1 MDGAGSLLLN
11 TGFVGFVIRS
21 LLQYVT
27 LGHDFL
33 LTALGL
39 AYFRHLADSMMDGS
53 FHRPKPNRWKQ
64 FLRRIRT
71 LIVAQPR
78 DPQAVEEPA
87 TSTWWSRFRRRRSP
101 LRSQFAIALT
111 VVLVGCLYLPRRLV
125 APVASQGLR
134 PIPVPVPAPTS
145 AILLPALNPQLQDG
159 QSASTASSTRVAQS
173 VSASHSQISDRPTVE
188 AAPLAPVIVQGE
200 GAGENEVEPDSS
212 GRRAPIANGSTTVGT
227 PAKIDPIYRYDPE
240 ALSQLDIEGMLL
252 QEPYRDELNPT
263 IRDEF
268 VSRPPMS
275 DWDILRPIA
284 LSTPVPSENAAP
296 QFVSRPPM
304 GGLSVLREEIDK
316 ARTSLSFQV
325 DAGADTG
332 LGPRTPSGPGSLWPT
347 FEPPSP
353 ISEEHFWL
361 DSPFPGGF
369 NQLYSPGYQFG
380 STGGGRYRIHHG
392 VDIGN
397 PVGTPVLATAS
408 GDIVHAGPDNPTLL
422 GPYNDFYGNSVVIR
436 LDRKLN
442 TSRGEQDVFVL
453 YGHLVSVDVEEG
465 QWVGAGDYLGGV
477 GMTGIAIGPHLHM
490 EVRIGQ
496 NSYLHTVNPA
506 LWMRPTAYTGTVA
519 VRLLSAAG
527 RTWPGVQLSL
537 YRYEE
542 DGVRWYRV
550 IETYPEKESIGP
562 DPSWGENGALSH
574 IPIGTYLLSGFVN
587 GEEVRQEIAVRDG
600 ETTFVELRTQ
610 Q

>member
-1 MDGAGSLLLN
+1 M
-11 TGFVGFVIRS
+11 
-21 LLQYVT
+21 
-27 LGHDFL
+27 
-33 LTALGL
+33 
-39 AYFRHLADSMMDGS
+39 
-53 FHRPKPNRWKQ
+53 
-64 FLRRIRT
+64 
-71 LIVAQPR
+71 
-78 DPQAVEEPA
+78 
-87 TSTWWSRFRRRRSP
+87 
-101 LRSQFAIALT
+101 
-111 VVLVGCLYLPRRLV
+111 
-125 APVASQGLR
+125 
-134 PIPVPVPAPTS
+134 PVPAPTS
-145 AILLPALNPQLQDG
+145 AIPFSSTTTQKQVAQH
-159 QSASTASSTRVAQS
+159 ASTASSTTVAQLIP
-173 VSASHSQISDRPTVE
+173 ASLSQASDRPTVE
-188 AAPLAPVIVQGE
+188 HAPLAPAFTQSE
-200 GAGENEVEPDSS
+200 ETSS
-212 GRRAPIANGSTTVGT
+212 DETAADASTQRAPNANKSASSDG
-227 PAKIDPIYRYDPE
+227 PANIDPIYRYDPE
-240 ALSQLDIEGMLL
+240 AFTRLDVEGVLL

-268 VSRPPMS
+268 VSRPPMTGPNV
-275 DWDILRPIA
+275 LPPIA
-284 LSTPVPSENAAP
+284 LSTPVPSQNAA
-296 QFVSRPPM
+296 QRFASRPPM
-304 GGLSVLREEIDK
+304 GGLNLLREEIDK
-316 ARTSLSFQV
+316 ARTSLSIQV
-325 DAGADTG
+325 EVGADTG

-353 ISEEHFWL
+353 ISGEHFWL
-361 DSPFPGGF
+361 EPPFPGGF

-397 PVGTPVLATAS
+397 PVGTPVLATSS
-408 GDIVHAGPDNPTLL
+408 GEVVHAGPDNPALL

-453 YGHLVSVDVEEG
+453 YGHLVSVEVQEG
-465 QWVGAGDYLGGV
+465 QWVGTGDYLGGV

-506 LWMRPTAYTGTVA
+506 LWMRPASYTGTVI

-542 DGVRWYRV
+542 TGVSWYRV
-550 IETYPEKESIGP
+550 VETYPELESIGP

-574 IPIGTYLLSGFVN
+574 IPVGAYLLTGSVN
-587 GEEVRQEIAVRDG
+587 GEEVRQEITVSDG

>member
-1 MDGAGSLLLN
+1 MVDGG
-11 TGFVGFVIRS
+11 
-21 LLQYVT
+21 
-27 LGHDFL
+27 
-33 LTALGL
+33 
-39 AYFRHLADSMMDGS
+39 

-64 FLRRIRT
+64 FLRRIRA

-87 TSTWWSRFRRRRSP
+87 TSTWLGRFRRRRSP

-134 PIPVPVPAPTS
+134 PVPVPVPAPTS
-145 AILLPALNPQLQDG
+145 AILLPAPNPQLQDT
-159 QSASTASSTRVAQS
+159 QTASTASSTRVAQS
-173 VSASHSQISDRPTVE
+173 IPASLSQTSDRPSVE
-188 AAPLAPVIVQGE
+188 LAPLAPAIVQGE
-200 GAGENEVEPDSS
+200 GAGENGVEPDTSTQ
-212 GRRAPIANGSTTVGT
+212 RAPIANSSTALDT

-240 ALSQLDIEGMLL
+240 ALSQLDVEGMLL

-268 VSRPPMS
+268 VSRPPMFG
-275 DWDILRPIA
+275 WNLLRPIA

-296 QFVSRPPM
+296 QFASRPPM
-304 GGLSVLREEIDK
+304 GGLSILREEIDK

-332 LGPRTPSGPGSLWPT
+332 LAPRTSSGPGSLWPT

-408 GDIVHAGPDNPTLL
+408 GEVVHAGPDNPTLL

-453 YGHLVSVDVEEG
+453 YGHLVSVDVQES

-506 LWMRPTAYTGTVA
+506 LWMRPAAYTGTVA

-542 DGVRWYRV
+542 NGVRWYRV
-550 IETYPEKESIGP
+550 IETYPEQESIGP

-574 IPIGTYLLSGFVN
+574 IPVGTYLLSGFVN

>member
-1 MDGAGSLLLN
+1 MN
-11 TGFVGFVIRS
+11 TGFIGLVIRS
-21 LLQYVT
+21 LLQNVT

-39 AYFRHLADSMMDGS
+39 AYFRRLADSMVESS

-64 FLRRIRT
+64 FLRRLRS
-71 LIVAQPR
+71 LIVAQPQ
-78 DPQAVEEPA
+78 DPQTVEAPE
-87 TSTWWSRFRRRRSP
+87 TGTWLGPLRRRRSP

-134 PIPVPVPAPTS
+134 PVPVPVPAPTS
-145 AILLPALNPQLQDG
+145 AIALPAARTQIQDM
-159 QSASTASSTRVAQS
+159 QSVSTAGSTRVAQQIP
-173 VSASHSQISDRPTVE
+173 ASLSQASDRPTVE
-188 AAPLAPVIVQGE
+188 LAPLAPAIAQSEDTGSDDAANDVSTQ
-200 GAGENEVEPDSS
+200 
-212 GRRAPIANGSTTVGT
+212 RAPTANTTESLAG
-227 PAKIDPIYRYDPE
+227 PANIDPIYRYDPE
-240 ALSQLDIEGMLL
+240 ALTQLEAEGILL
-252 QEPYRDELNPT
+252 PEPYRDELNPT
-263 IRDEF
+263 FRDEF
-268 VSRPPMS
+268 VSRPPMTGLS
-275 DWDILRPIA
+275 LLYPTA
-284 LSTPVPSENAAP
+284 LSTPVPSEDAAMR
-296 QFVSRPPM
+296 FASRPPM
-304 GGLSVLREEIDK
+304 GGLNLLREEIDK
-316 ARTSLSFQV
+316 ARTSLSTQV
-325 DAGADTG
+325 EVGADTG

-347 FEPPSP
+347 FDPPSP
-353 ISEEHFWL
+353 ISGAHFWL
-361 DSPFPGGF
+361 EPPFPGGF

-408 GDIVHAGPDNPTLL
+408 GEVVHAGPDNPELL

-453 YGHLVSVDVEEG
+453 YGHLVSVEVQEG
-465 QWVGAGDYLGGV
+465 QWVGTGDYLGGV

-506 LWMRPTAYTGTVA
+506 TWMRPAAYTGTLV
-519 VRLLSAAG
+519 VRLLSATG

-542 DGVRWYRV
+542 TGVSWYRV
-550 IETYPEKESIGP
+550 VETYPELESIGP

-574 IPIGTYLLSGFVN
+574 IPVGTYLLTGSVN
-587 GEEVRQEIAVRDG
+587 GEEVRQEITVRDG

>member
-1 MDGAGSLLLN
+1 MN
-11 TGFVGFVIRS
+11 TGFIGLVIRS
-21 LLQYVT
+21 LLQNVT

-39 AYFRHLADSMMDGS
+39 AYFRRLADSMVESS
-53 FHRPKPNRWKQ
+53 FHRPRPNRWKQ
-64 FLRRIRT
+64 FLRRLRT
-71 LIVAQPR
+71 AIVAQPQA
-78 DPQAVEEPA
+78 PQTAQAPENGAWLGPL
-87 TSTWWSRFRRRRSP
+87 RRRRSP

-134 PIPVPVPAPTS
+134 PVPVPVPAPTS
-145 AILLPALNPQLQDG
+145 AIALPA
-159 QSASTASSTRVAQS
+159 ASTQIQDMQSVSTAGSTRVAQQIP
-173 VSASHSQISDRPTVE
+173 ASLSQASDRPTVE
-188 AAPLAPVIVQGE
+188 LAPLAPAIAQSEDTGSDDAATDVSTQ
-200 GAGENEVEPDSS
+200 
-212 GRRAPIANGSTTVGT
+212 RAPTANTTESLAG

-240 ALSQLDIEGMLL
+240 ALTQLEAEGVLL
-252 QEPYRDELNPT
+252 PEPYRDELNPT
-263 IRDEF
+263 FRDEF
-268 VSRPPMS
+268 VSRPPMTGLS
-275 DWDILRPIA
+275 LLYPTA
-284 LSTPVPSENAAP
+284 LSTPVPSEDAAMR
-296 QFVSRPPM
+296 FASRPPM
-304 GGLSVLREEIDK
+304 GGLNLLREEIDK
-316 ARTSLSFQV
+316 ARTSLSTQV
-325 DAGADTG
+325 EVGADTG

-347 FEPPSP
+347 FDPPSP
-353 ISEEHFWL
+353 ISGAHFWL
-361 DSPFPGGF
+361 EPPFPGGF

-408 GDIVHAGPDNPTLL
+408 GEVVHAGPDNPELL

-453 YGHLVSVDVEEG
+453 YGHLVSVEVQEG
-465 QWVGAGDYLGGV
+465 QWVGTGDYLGGV

-506 LWMRPTAYTGTVA
+506 MWMRPAAYTGTLV
-519 VRLLSAAG
+519 VRLLSATG

-542 DGVRWYRV
+542 TGVSWYRV
-550 IETYPEKESIGP
+550 VETYPELESIGP

-574 IPIGTYLLSGFVN
+574 IPVGTYLLTGSVN
-587 GEEVRQEIAVRDG
+587 GEEVRQEITVRDG

>member
-1 MDGAGSLLLN
+1 
-11 TGFVGFVIRS
+11 
-21 LLQYVT
+21 
-27 LGHDFL
+27 
-33 LTALGL
+33 
-39 AYFRHLADSMMDGS
+39 
-53 FHRPKPNRWKQ
+53 
-64 FLRRIRT
+64 
-71 LIVAQPR
+71 
-78 DPQAVEEPA
+78 
-87 TSTWWSRFRRRRSP
+87 
-101 LRSQFAIALT
+101 
-111 VVLVGCLYLPRRLV
+111 
-125 APVASQGLR
+125 
-134 PIPVPVPAPTS
+134 
-145 AILLPALNPQLQDG
+145 LLPAPNSQLQDK
-159 QSASTASSTRVAQS
+159 QEASTASSTRVAQS
-173 VSASHSQISDRPTVE
+173 LPGSFSQTSDRPAVE
-188 AAPLAPVIVQGE
+188 HAPLAPVNVQGE
-200 GAGENEVEPDSS
+200 GAGENEVESGSS
-212 GRRAPIANGSTTVGT
+212 KQRASTANSTASSDT
-227 PAKIDPIYRYDPE
+227 PAVIDPIYRYDPE
-240 ALSQLDIEGMLL
+240 ALSQLEVEGVLL

-275 DWDILRPIA
+275 EWNILRPIA
-284 LSTPVPSENAAP
+284 LSTPVPSESAAA
-296 QFVSRPPM
+296 QFASRPPM
-304 GGLSVLREEIDK
+304 GELSVLREEIDK
-316 ARTSLSFQV
+316 ARTTLSIQV

-332 LGPRTPSGPGSLWPT
+332 LAPRTPSGPGSLWPT
-347 FEPPSP
+347 FSPPSP

-408 GDIVHAGPDNPTLL
+408 DEVVHAGPDNPALL

-453 YGHLVSVDVEEG
+453 YGHLVSVDVQSG

-506 LWMRPTAYTGTVA
+506 LWMRPAAYTGTVA

-527 RTWPGVQLSL
+527 RTWAGVQLSL
-537 YRYEE
+537 YRFEE

-574 IPIGTYLLSGFVN
+574 IPVGTYLLSGFVN
-587 GEEVRQEIAVRDG
+587 GEEVRQEIVVQDG

>member
-1 MDGAGSLLLN
+1 MN
-11 TGFVGFVIRS
+11 TGFIGLVIRS
-21 LLQYVT
+21 LLQNVT

-39 AYFRHLADSMMDGS
+39 AYFRRLADSMVESS

-64 FLRRIRT
+64 FLRRLRS
-71 LIVAQPR
+71 LIVAQPQ
-78 DPQAVEEPA
+78 DPQTVEAPE
-87 TSTWWSRFRRRRSP
+87 TGTWLGPLRRRRSP

-134 PIPVPVPAPTS
+134 PVPVPVPAPTS
-145 AILLPALNPQLQDG
+145 AIALPAARTQKQDM
-159 QSASTASSTRVAQS
+159 QSVSTAGSTRVAQQIP
-173 VSASHSQISDRPTVE
+173 ASLPQASDRPTVE
-188 AAPLAPVIVQGE
+188 LAPLAPAIAQSEDTGSDDAATDVSTQ
-200 GAGENEVEPDSS
+200 
-212 GRRAPIANGSTTVGT
+212 RAPTANTTVSLAG
-227 PAKIDPIYRYDPE
+227 PANIDPIYRYDPE
-240 ALSQLDIEGMLL
+240 ALTQLEAEGILL
-252 QEPYRDELNPT
+252 PEPYRDELNPT
-263 IRDEF
+263 FRDEF
-268 VSRPPMS
+268 VSRPPMTGLS
-275 DWDILRPIA
+275 LLYPTA
-284 LSTPVPSENAAP
+284 LSTPVPSEDAAMR
-296 QFVSRPPM
+296 FASRPPM
-304 GGLSVLREEIDK
+304 GGLNLLREEIDK
-316 ARTSLSFQV
+316 ARTSLSTQV
-325 DAGADTG
+325 EVGADTG

-347 FEPPSP
+347 FDPPSP
-353 ISEEHFWL
+353 ISGAHFWL
-361 DSPFPGGF
+361 EPPFPGGF

-408 GDIVHAGPDNPTLL
+408 GEVVHAGPDNPELL

-453 YGHLVSVDVEEG
+453 YGHLVSVEVQEG
-465 QWVGAGDYLGGV
+465 QWVGTGDYLGGV

-506 LWMRPTAYTGTVA
+506 TWMRPAAYTGTLV
-519 VRLLSAAG
+519 VRLLSATG

-542 DGVRWYRV
+542 TGVSWYRV
-550 IETYPEKESIGP
+550 VETYPELESIGP

-574 IPIGTYLLSGFVN
+574 IPVGTYLLTGSVN
-587 GEEVRQEIAVRDG
+587 GEEVRQEITVRDG

>member
-1 MDGAGSLLLN
+1 LN
-11 TGFVGFVIRS
+11 TGFIGLVIRL
-21 LLQYVT
+21 LLQNVT

-39 AYFRHLADSMMDGS
+39 AYFRRLADSVVESS
-53 FHRPKPNRWKQ
+53 FHRPRPNRWKQ
-64 FLRRIRT
+64 FLRRLRSF
-71 LIVAQPR
+71 IVAQPR
-78 DPQAVEEPA
+78 DRQTVEARE
-87 TSTWWSRFRRRRSP
+87 TGTWLGRLQRRRTP

-134 PIPVPVPAPTS
+134 PVPVPVPAPTS
-145 AILLPALNPQLQDG
+145 AIALTV
-159 QSASTASSTRVAQS
+159 ASTQSQDSRSISSAGSTRVAQLIP
-173 VSASHSQISDRPTVE
+173 APLSQPSDRPTVE
-188 AAPLAPVIVQGE
+188 LAPLAPAIAQREDADSDETAIDVTTLRVPTSNTAASL
-200 GAGENEVEPDSS
+200 AGP
-212 GRRAPIANGSTTVGT
+212 AN
-227 PAKIDPIYRYDPE
+227 IDPIYRYDPE
-240 ALSQLDIEGMLL
+240 ALTQLEAEGVLL
-252 QEPYRDELNPT
+252 PEPYRDELNPT

-268 VSRPPMS
+268 VSRPPMTGLS
-275 DWDILRPIA
+275 LLYPTA
-284 LSTPVPSENAAP
+284 LSTPVPSEDAAP
-296 QFVSRPPM
+296 RFVSRPPM
-304 GGLSVLREEIDK
+304 GRLNLLREEIDK
-316 ARTSLSFQV
+316 ARTSLSTQV
-325 DAGADTG
+325 EVGADPG
-332 LGPRTPSGPGSLWPT
+332 LGPRSPSGPGSLWPT
-347 FEPPSP
+347 FDPPSP
-353 ISEEHFWL
+353 ISGAHFWL
-361 DSPFPGGF
+361 EPPFPGGF

-408 GDIVHAGPDNPTLL
+408 GEVIHAGPDNPELL
-422 GPYNDFYGNSVVIR
+422 GPYNDFYGNTVVIR

-453 YGHLVSVDVEEG
+453 FGHLVSVEVQEG
-465 QWVGAGDYLGGV
+465 QWVGTGDYLGGV

-506 LWMRPTAYTGTVA
+506 LWMRPAAFTGTVA
-519 VRLLSAAG
+519 VRLLSATG

-542 DGVRWYRV
+542 SGVSWYRV
-550 IETYPEKESIGP
+550 VETYPEQESIGP

-574 IPIGTYLLSGFVN
+574 IPVGTYLLTGSVN
-587 GEEVRQEIAVRDG
+587 GEEVRQEITVRDG
-600 ETTFVELRTQ
+600 EMTFVELRTQ

>member
-1 MDGAGSLLLN
+1 MN
-11 TGFVGFVIRS
+11 TGFIGLVIRS
-21 LLQYVT
+21 LLQNVT

-39 AYFRHLADSMMDGS
+39 AYFRRLADSMVESS
-53 FHRPKPNRWKQ
+53 FHRPRPNRWKQ
-64 FLRRIRT
+64 FLRRLRT
-71 LIVAQPR
+71 AIVAQPQA
-78 DPQAVEEPA
+78 PQTAQAPENGAWLGPL
-87 TSTWWSRFRRRRSP
+87 RRRRSP

-134 PIPVPVPAPTS
+134 PVPVPVPAPTS
-145 AILLPALNPQLQDG
+145 AIALPA
-159 QSASTASSTRVAQS
+159 ASTQIQNMQSVSTAGSTRVAQQIP
-173 VSASHSQISDRPTVE
+173 ASLSQASDRPTVE
-188 AAPLAPVIVQGE
+188 LAPLAPAIAQSEDTGSDDAATDVSTQ
-200 GAGENEVEPDSS
+200 
-212 GRRAPIANGSTTVGT
+212 RAPTANITESLAG

-240 ALSQLDIEGMLL
+240 ALTQLEAEGVLL
-252 QEPYRDELNPT
+252 PEPYRDELNPT
-263 IRDEF
+263 FRDEF
-268 VSRPPMS
+268 VSRPPMTGLS
-275 DWDILRPIA
+275 LLYPTA
-284 LSTPVPSENAAP
+284 LSTPVPSEDAAMR
-296 QFVSRPPM
+296 FASRPPM
-304 GGLSVLREEIDK
+304 GGLNLLREEIDK
-316 ARTSLSFQV
+316 ARTSLSTQV
-325 DAGADTG
+325 EVGADTG

-347 FEPPSP
+347 FDPPSP
-353 ISEEHFWL
+353 ISGPHFWL
-361 DSPFPGGF
+361 EPPFPGGF

-408 GDIVHAGPDNPTLL
+408 GEVVHAGPDNPELL

-453 YGHLVSVDVEEG
+453 YGHLVSVEVQEG
-465 QWVGAGDYLGGV
+465 QWVGTGDYLGGV

-506 LWMRPTAYTGTVA
+506 MWMRPAAYTGTLV
-519 VRLLSAAG
+519 VRLLSATG

-542 DGVRWYRV
+542 TGVSWYRV
-550 IETYPEKESIGP
+550 VETYPELESIGP

-574 IPIGTYLLSGFVN
+574 IPVGTYLLTGSVN
-587 GEEVRQEIAVRDG
+587 GEEVRQEITVRDG

>member
-1 MDGAGSLLLN
+1 LN
-11 TGFVGFVIRS
+11 TGFIGLVIRS
-21 LLQYVT
+21 LLQNVT

-39 AYFRHLADSMMDGS
+39 AYFRRLADSMVESS

-64 FLRRIRT
+64 FLRRLRS
-71 LIVAQPR
+71 LIVAQPQ
-78 DPQAVEEPA
+78 DPQTVEAPE
-87 TSTWWSRFRRRRSP
+87 TGTWLGPLRRRRSP

-134 PIPVPVPAPTS
+134 PVPVPVPAPTS
-145 AILLPALNPQLQDG
+145 AIALPAARTQIQDM
-159 QSASTASSTRVAQS
+159 QSVSTAGSTRVAQQIP
-173 VSASHSQISDRPTVE
+173 ASLSQASGRPTVE
-188 AAPLAPVIVQGE
+188 LAPLAPAIAQSEDTGSDDAATDVSTQ
-200 GAGENEVEPDSS
+200 
-212 GRRAPIANGSTTVGT
+212 RAPTANTTESLAG
-227 PAKIDPIYRYDPE
+227 PANIDPIYRYDPE
-240 ALSQLDIEGMLL
+240 ALTQLEAEGILL
-252 QEPYRDELNPT
+252 PEPYRDELNPT
-263 IRDEF
+263 FRDEF
-268 VSRPPMS
+268 VSRPPMTGLS
-275 DWDILRPIA
+275 LLYPTA
-284 LSTPVPSENAAP
+284 LSTPVPSEDAAMR
-296 QFVSRPPM
+296 FASRPPM
-304 GGLSVLREEIDK
+304 GGLNLLREEIDK
-316 ARTSLSFQV
+316 ARTSLSTQV
-325 DAGADTG
+325 EVGADTG

-347 FEPPSP
+347 FDPPSP
-353 ISEEHFWL
+353 ISGAHFWL
-361 DSPFPGGF
+361 EPPFPGGF

-408 GDIVHAGPDNPTLL
+408 GEVVHAGPDNPELL

-453 YGHLVSVDVEEG
+453 YGHLVSVEVQEG
-465 QWVGAGDYLGGV
+465 QWVGTGDYLGGV

-506 LWMRPTAYTGTVA
+506 MWMRPAAYTGTLV
-519 VRLLSAAG
+519 VRLLSATG

-542 DGVRWYRV
+542 TGVSWYRV
-550 IETYPEKESIGP
+550 VETYPELESIGP

-574 IPIGTYLLSGFVN
+574 IPVGTYLLTGSVN
-587 GEEVRQEIAVRDG
+587 GEEVRQEITVRDG

>member
-1 MDGAGSLLLN
+1 MI
-11 TGFVGFVIRS
+11 TGFIGFVIRS
-21 LLQYVT
+21 LLQNVT

-33 LTALGL
+33 LTALGM
-39 AYFRHLADSMMDGS
+39 AYFRRLADSMVEGR
-53 FHRPKPNRWKQ
+53 FQRPRPNRWNR
-64 FLRRIRT
+64 FWRRIT
-71 LIVAQPR
+71 SSIVAQPQ
-78 DPQAVEEPA
+78 DPQAEETPVA
-87 TSTWWSRFRRRRSP
+87 GNWLVRMRRRRSP
-101 LRSQFAIALT
+101 LRSQFTIALT

-125 APVASQGLR
+125 APVSSQGLR
-134 PIPVPVPAPTS
+134 PVPVPVPAPTS
-145 AILLPALNPQLQDG
+145 AMALSNTGTQLQNS
-159 QSASTASSTRVAQS
+159 QSGSNASSTRVAQMIPVS
-173 VSASHSQISDRPTVE
+173 VSQPLNRPTVE
-188 AAPLAPVIVQGE
+188 H
-200 GAGENEVEPDSS
+200 
-212 GRRAPIANGSTTVGT
+212 APIAPAIAQSEETGSIVVESEASTQRA
-227 PAKIDPIYRYDPE
+227 PAANSPVLSGQPANIDPIYRYDPE
-240 ALSQLDIEGMLL
+240 ALSQLDVEGVLL

-275 DWDILRPIA
+275 GLSLLRPVA
-284 LSTPVPSENAAP
+284 LSTPVPSQNAATR
-296 QFVSRPPM
+296 FASRPPM
-304 GGLSVLREEIDK
+304 GALNILREEIDK
-316 ARTSLSFQV
+316 ARTTLSFQV
-325 DAGADTG
+325 EAGTETG

-347 FEPPSP
+347 FEPPSL
-353 ISEEHFWL
+353 ISGEHFWL
-361 DSPFPGGF
+361 EPPFPGGF

-408 GDIVHAGPDNPTLL
+408 GEVVHAGPDNPKLL

-442 TSRGEQDVFVL
+442 TSRGEEDVFVL
-453 YGHLVSVDVEEG
+453 YGHLVSVEVQEG
-465 QWVGAGDYLGGV
+465 QWVGTGDYLGGV

-506 LWMRPTAYTGTVA
+506 LWMRPAAYTGTVA
-519 VRLLSAAG
+519 VRLLSATG
-527 RTWPGVQLSL
+527 RTWPNVQLSL

-542 DGVRWYRV
+542 NGVSWYRIV
-550 IETYPEKESIGP
+550 ETYPEQESIGP

-574 IPIGTYLLSGFVN
+574 IPIGAYLLTGTVN
-587 GEEVRQEIAVRDG
+587 GEEVRQEITVSDG
-600 ETTFVELRTQ
+600 LTTFVELRTQ

>member
-1 MDGAGSLLLN
+1 M
-11 TGFVGFVIRS
+11 V
-21 LLQYVT
+21 
-27 LGHDFL
+27 
-33 LTALGL
+33 
-39 AYFRHLADSMMDGS
+39 DGS

-87 TSTWWSRFRRRRSP
+87 TSTWLGRFRHRRSP

-134 PIPVPVPAPTS
+134 PVPVPVPAPTS
-145 AILLPALNPQLQDG
+145 AILLPAPNPQLQDT
-159 QSASTASSTRVAQS
+159 QTASTASSTRVAQS
-173 VSASHSQISDRPTVE
+173 IPASLSHTSDRPSVE
-188 AAPLAPVIVQGE
+188 LAPLAPAIVQGE
-200 GAGENEVEPDSS
+200 GAGGNGVEPDTSTQ
-212 GRRAPIANGSTTVGT
+212 RAPIAHSSTTLDT

-240 ALSQLDIEGMLL
+240 ALSQLDVEGMLL

-268 VSRPPMS
+268 VSRPPMFG
-275 DWDILRPIA
+275 WNILRPIA
-284 LSTPVPSENAAP
+284 LSTPVPSKNAAP
-296 QFVSRPPM
+296 QFASRPPM
-304 GGLSVLREEIDK
+304 GGLSILREEIDK

-332 LGPRTPSGPGSLWPT
+332 LAPRTPSGPGSLWPT

-353 ISEEHFWL
+353 ISEAHFWL

-392 VDIGN
+392 IDIGN

-408 GDIVHAGPDNPTLL
+408 GEVVHAGPDNPTLL

-453 YGHLVSVDVEEG
+453 YGHLVSVDVQEG

-506 LWMRPTAYTGTVA
+506 LWMRPAAYTGTVA

-527 RTWPGVQLSL
+527 RTWPVVQLSL

-542 DGVRWYRV
+542 TGVRWYRV
-550 IETYPEKESIGP
+550 IETYPEQESIGP

-574 IPIGTYLLSGFVN
+574 IPVGTYLLSGFVN

>member
-1 MDGAGSLLLN
+1 MN
-11 TGFVGFVIRS
+11 TGFIGLVIRS
-21 LLQYVT
+21 LLQNVT

-39 AYFRHLADSMMDGS
+39 AYFRRLADSMVESS

-64 FLRRIRT
+64 FLRRLRS
-71 LIVAQPR
+71 LIVAQPQ
-78 DPQAVEEPA
+78 DPQTVEAPE
-87 TSTWWSRFRRRRSP
+87 TGTWLGPLRRRRSP

-134 PIPVPVPAPTS
+134 PVPVPVPAPTS
-145 AILLPALNPQLQDG
+145 AIALPAARTQIQDM
-159 QSASTASSTRVAQS
+159 QSVSTAGSTRVAQQIP
-173 VSASHSQISDRPTVE
+173 ASLSQASDRPTVE
-188 AAPLAPVIVQGE
+188 LAPLAPAIAQSEDTGSDDAATDVSTQ
-200 GAGENEVEPDSS
+200 
-212 GRRAPIANGSTTVGT
+212 RAPTANTTESLAG
-227 PAKIDPIYRYDPE
+227 PANIDPIYRYDPE
-240 ALSQLDIEGMLL
+240 ALTQLEAEGILL
-252 QEPYRDELNPT
+252 PEPYRDELNPT
-263 IRDEF
+263 FRDEF
-268 VSRPPMS
+268 VSRPPMTGLS
-275 DWDILRPIA
+275 LLYPTA
-284 LSTPVPSENAAP
+284 LSTPVPSEDAAMR
-296 QFVSRPPM
+296 FASRPPM
-304 GGLSVLREEIDK
+304 GELNLLREEIDK
-316 ARTSLSFQV
+316 ARTSLSTQV
-325 DAGADTG
+325 EVGADTG

-347 FEPPSP
+347 FDPPSP
-353 ISEEHFWL
+353 ISGAHFWL
-361 DSPFPGGF
+361 EPPFPGGF

-408 GDIVHAGPDNPTLL
+408 GEVVHAGPDNPELL

-453 YGHLVSVDVEEG
+453 YGHLVSVEVQEG
-465 QWVGAGDYLGGV
+465 QWVGTGDYLGGV

-506 LWMRPTAYTGTVA
+506 MWMRPAAYTGTLV
-519 VRLLSAAG
+519 VRLLSATG

-542 DGVRWYRV
+542 TGVSWYRV
-550 IETYPEKESIGP
+550 VETYPELESIGP

-574 IPIGTYLLSGFVN
+574 IPVGTYLLTGSVN
-587 GEEVRQEIAVRDG
+587 GEEVRQEITVRDG

>member
-1 MDGAGSLLLN
+1 MN
-11 TGFVGFVIRS
+11 
-21 LLQYVT
+21 
-27 LGHDFL
+27 
-33 LTALGL
+33 
-39 AYFRHLADSMMDGS
+39 
-53 FHRPKPNRWKQ
+53 
-64 FLRRIRT
+64 
-71 LIVAQPR
+71 
-78 DPQAVEEPA
+78 
-87 TSTWWSRFRRRRSP
+87 
-101 LRSQFAIALT
+101 
-111 VVLVGCLYLPRRLV
+111 
-125 APVASQGLR
+125 
-134 PIPVPVPAPTS
+134 
-145 AILLPALNPQLQDG
+145 
-159 QSASTASSTRVAQS
+159 
-173 VSASHSQISDRPTVE
+173 
-188 AAPLAPVIVQGE
+188 VQGE
-200 GAGENEVEPDSS
+200 GAGENEVESGSS
-212 GRRAPIANGSTTVGT
+212 KQRASTANSTASSDT
-227 PAKIDPIYRYDPE
+227 PAVIDPIYRYDPE
-240 ALSQLDIEGMLL
+240 ALSQLEVEGVLL

-275 DWDILRPIA
+275 EWNILRPIA
-284 LSTPVPSENAAP
+284 LSTPVPSESAAA
-296 QFVSRPPM
+296 QFASRPPM
-304 GGLSVLREEIDK
+304 GELSVLREEIDK
-316 ARTSLSFQV
+316 ARTTLSIQV

-332 LGPRTPSGPGSLWPT
+332 LAPRTPSGPGSLWPT
-347 FEPPSP
+347 FSPPSP

-408 GDIVHAGPDNPTLL
+408 GEVVHAGPDNPALL

-453 YGHLVSVDVEEG
+453 YGHLVSVDVQSG

-506 LWMRPTAYTGTVA
+506 LWMRPAAYTGTVA

-527 RTWPGVQLSL
+527 RTWAGVQLSL
-537 YRYEE
+537 YRFEE

-574 IPIGTYLLSGFVN
+574 IPVGTYLLSGFVN
-587 GEEVRQEIAVRDG
+587 GEEVRQEIVVQDG

>member
-1 MDGAGSLLLN
+1 MN
-11 TGFVGFVIRS
+11 TGFIGLVIRS
-21 LLQYVT
+21 LLQNVT

-39 AYFRHLADSMMDGS
+39 AYFRRLADSMVESS

-64 FLRRIRT
+64 FLRRLRS
-71 LIVAQPR
+71 LIVAQPQ
-78 DPQAVEEPA
+78 DPQTVEAPE
-87 TSTWWSRFRRRRSP
+87 TGTWLGPLRRRRSP

-134 PIPVPVPAPTS
+134 PVPVPVPAPTS
-145 AILLPALNPQLQDG
+145 AIALPAARTQIQDM
-159 QSASTASSTRVAQS
+159 QSVSTAGSTRVAQQIP
-173 VSASHSQISDRPTVE
+173 ASLSQASDRPTVE
-188 AAPLAPVIVQGE
+188 LAPLAPAIAQSEDTGSDDAATDVSTQ
-200 GAGENEVEPDSS
+200 
-212 GRRAPIANGSTTVGT
+212 RAPTANTTESLAG
-227 PAKIDPIYRYDPE
+227 PANIDPIYRYDPE
-240 ALSQLDIEGMLL
+240 ALTQLEAEGILL
-252 QEPYRDELNPT
+252 PEPYRDELNPT
-263 IRDEF
+263 FRDEF
-268 VSRPPMS
+268 VSRPPMTGLS
-275 DWDILRPIA
+275 LLYPTA
-284 LSTPVPSENAAP
+284 LSTPVPSEDAAMR
-296 QFVSRPPM
+296 FASRPPM
-304 GGLSVLREEIDK
+304 GGLNLLREEIDK
-316 ARTSLSFQV
+316 ARTSLSTQV
-325 DAGADTG
+325 EVGADTG

-347 FEPPSP
+347 FDPPSP
-353 ISEEHFWL
+353 ISGAHFWL
-361 DSPFPGGF
+361 EPPFPGGF

-408 GDIVHAGPDNPTLL
+408 GEVVHAGPDNPELL

-453 YGHLVSVDVEEG
+453 YGHLVSVEVQEG
-465 QWVGAGDYLGGV
+465 QWVGTGDYLGGV

-506 LWMRPTAYTGTVA
+506 MWMRPAAYTGTLV
-519 VRLLSAAG
+519 VRLLSATG

-542 DGVRWYRV
+542 TGVSWYRV
-550 IETYPEKESIGP
+550 VETYPELESIGP

-574 IPIGTYLLSGFVN
+574 IPVGTYLLTGSVN
-587 GEEVRQEIAVRDG
+587 GEEVRQEITVRDG

>member
-1 MDGAGSLLLN
+1 MN
-11 TGFVGFVIRS
+11 TGFIGFVIRS
-21 LLQYVT
+21 LLQNVT

-39 AYFRHLADSMMDGS
+39 AYFRRLADSMVESS

-64 FLRRIRT
+64 FLRRLRS
-71 LIVAQPR
+71 LIVAQPQ
-78 DPQAVEEPA
+78 DPQTVEAPE
-87 TSTWWSRFRRRRSP
+87 TGTWLGPLRRRRSP

-134 PIPVPVPAPTS
+134 PVPVPVPAPTS
-145 AILLPALNPQLQDG
+145 AIALPAARTQIQDM
-159 QSASTASSTRVAQS
+159 QSVSTAGSTRVAQQIP
-173 VSASHSQISDRPTVE
+173 ASLSQASDRPTVE
-188 AAPLAPVIVQGE
+188 LAPLAPAIAQSEDTGSDDAANDVSTQ
-200 GAGENEVEPDSS
+200 
-212 GRRAPIANGSTTVGT
+212 RAPTANTTESLAG
-227 PAKIDPIYRYDPE
+227 PANIDPIYRYDPE
-240 ALSQLDIEGMLL
+240 ALTQLEAEGILL
-252 QEPYRDELNPT
+252 PEPYRDELNPT
-263 IRDEF
+263 FRDEF
-268 VSRPPMS
+268 VSRPPMTGLS
-275 DWDILRPIA
+275 LLYPTA
-284 LSTPVPSENAAP
+284 LSTPVPSEDAAMR
-296 QFVSRPPM
+296 FASRPPM
-304 GGLSVLREEIDK
+304 GGLNLLREEIDK
-316 ARTSLSFQV
+316 ARTSLSTQV
-325 DAGADTG
+325 EVGADTG

-347 FEPPSP
+347 FDPPSL
-353 ISEEHFWL
+353 ISGAHFWL
-361 DSPFPGGF
+361 EPPFPGGF

-408 GDIVHAGPDNPTLL
+408 GEVVHAGPDNPELL

-453 YGHLVSVDVEEG
+453 YGHLVSVEVQEG
-465 QWVGAGDYLGGV
+465 QWVGTGDYLGGV

-506 LWMRPTAYTGTVA
+506 TWMRPAAYTGTLV
-519 VRLLSAAG
+519 VRLLSATG

-542 DGVRWYRV
+542 TGVSWYRV
-550 IETYPEKESIGP
+550 VETYPELESIGP

-574 IPIGTYLLSGFVN
+574 IPVGTYLLTGSVN
-587 GEEVRQEIAVRDG
+587 GEEVRQEITVRDG

>member
-1 MDGAGSLLLN
+1 MI
-11 TGFVGFVIRS
+11 TGFIGFVIRS
-21 LLQYVT
+21 LLQNVT

-39 AYFRHLADSMMDGS
+39 AYFRQLADSMVESS
-53 FHRPKPNRWKQ
+53 FQRPRPNRWKQ
-64 FLRRIRT
+64 LWRRFRSS
-71 LIVAQPR
+71 IVAQPQ
-78 DPQAVEEPA
+78 DQQTEKAPVAG
-87 TSTWWSRFRRRRSP
+87 TWLGRMRRRRSP
-101 LRSQFAIALT
+101 LRSQFTIALT

-125 APVASQGLR
+125 APVSSQGLR
-134 PIPVPVPAPTS
+134 PVPVPVPVPTS
-145 AILLPALNPQLQDG
+145 ALALSTSGTQLQNT
-159 QSASTASSTRVAQS
+159 QSGSTVSSTRVAQLIPVS
-173 VSASHSQISDRPTVE
+173 VSQPLNRPTVE
-188 AAPLAPVIVQGE
+188 H
-200 GAGENEVEPDSS
+200 
-212 GRRAPIANGSTTVGT
+212 APIAPAIAQSEENGRNVVETDGSAQRASAANS
-227 PAKIDPIYRYDPE
+227 PALSGRPANIDPIYRYDPE
-240 ALSQLDIEGMLL
+240 ALSQLDLEGVLL
-252 QEPYRDELNPT
+252 MEPYRDELNPT
-263 IRDEF
+263 FRDEF

-275 DWDILRPIA
+275 GFSILPPVA
-284 LSTPVPSENAAP
+284 LSTPVPSQNAATR
-296 QFVSRPPM
+296 FASRPPM
-304 GGLSVLREEIDK
+304 GSLNILREEIDK
-316 ARTSLSFQV
+316 ARTSLSLQV
-325 DAGADTG
+325 EVGTETG

-347 FEPPSP
+347 FEPPSL
-353 ISEEHFWL
+353 ISGEHFWL
-361 DSPFPGGF
+361 EPPFPGGF

-408 GDIVHAGPDNPTLL
+408 GEVVHAGPDNPKLL

-442 TSRGEQDVFVL
+442 TSRGEEDVFVL
-453 YGHLVSVDVEEG
+453 YGHLVSVEVQEG
-465 QWVGAGDYLGGV
+465 QWVGSGDYLGGV

-506 LWMRPTAYTGTVA
+506 LWMRPAAYTGTVV
-519 VRLLSAAG
+519 VRLLSATG

-542 DGVRWYRV
+542 NGVSWYRV
-550 IETYPEKESIGP
+550 VETYPEKESIGP

-574 IPIGTYLLSGFVN
+574 IPVGTYLLTGTVN
-587 GEEVRQEIAVRDG
+587 GEEVRQEITVSDG
-600 ETTFVELRTQ
+600 QTTFVELRTQ

>member
-1 MDGAGSLLLN
+1 LN
-11 TGFVGFVIRS
+11 TGFIGLVIRS
-21 LLQYVT
+21 LLQNVT

-39 AYFRHLADSMMDGS
+39 AYFRRLADSMVESS

-64 FLRRIRT
+64 FLRRLRS
-71 LIVAQPR
+71 LIVAQPQ
-78 DPQAVEEPA
+78 DPQTVEAPE
-87 TSTWWSRFRRRRSP
+87 TGTWLGPLRRRRSP

-134 PIPVPVPAPTS
+134 PVPVPVPAPTS
-145 AILLPALNPQLQDG
+145 AIALPAARTQIQDM
-159 QSASTASSTRVAQS
+159 QSVSTAGSTRVAQQIP
-173 VSASHSQISDRPTVE
+173 ASLSQASDRPTVE
-188 AAPLAPVIVQGE
+188 LAPLAPAIAQSEDTGSDDAATDVSTQ
-200 GAGENEVEPDSS
+200 
-212 GRRAPIANGSTTVGT
+212 RAPTANTTESLAG
-227 PAKIDPIYRYDPE
+227 PANIDPIYRYDPE
-240 ALSQLDIEGMLL
+240 ALTQLEAEGILL
-252 QEPYRDELNPT
+252 PEPYRDELNPT
-263 IRDEF
+263 FRDEF
-268 VSRPPMS
+268 VSRPPMTGLS
-275 DWDILRPIA
+275 LLYPTA
-284 LSTPVPSENAAP
+284 LSTPVPSEDAAMR
-296 QFVSRPPM
+296 FASRPPM
-304 GGLSVLREEIDK
+304 GGLNLLREEIDK
-316 ARTSLSFQV
+316 ARTSLSTQV
-325 DAGADTG
+325 EVGADTG

-347 FEPPSP
+347 FDPPSP
-353 ISEEHFWL
+353 ISGAHFWL
-361 DSPFPGGF
+361 EPPFPGGF

-408 GDIVHAGPDNPTLL
+408 GEVVHAGPDNPELL

-453 YGHLVSVDVEEG
+453 YGHLVSVEVQEG
-465 QWVGAGDYLGGV
+465 QWVGTGDYLGGV

-506 LWMRPTAYTGTVA
+506 MWMRPAAYTGTLV
-519 VRLLSAAG
+519 VRLLSATG

-542 DGVRWYRV
+542 TGVSWYRV
-550 IETYPEKESIGP
+550 VETYPELESIGP

-574 IPIGTYLLSGFVN
+574 IPVGTYLLTGSVN
-587 GEEVRQEIAVRDG
+587 GEEVRQEITVRDG

>member
-1 MDGAGSLLLN
+1 MN
-11 TGFVGFVIRS
+11 TGFIGLVIRS
-21 LLQYVT
+21 LLQNVT

-39 AYFRHLADSMMDGS
+39 AYFRRLADSMVES
-53 FHRPKPNRWKQ
+53 SIHRPSPNRWKQ
-64 FLRRIRT
+64 FLRRLRT
-71 LIVAQPR
+71 SIVAQPQA
-78 DPQAVEEPA
+78 PQSVEAPETA
-87 TSTWWSRFRRRRSP
+87 TWLGRLRRRRSP

-145 AILLPALNPQLQDG
+145 AIALPGARTQIQNM
-159 QSASTASSTRVAQS
+159 QSVSTAGSTRVAQQIP
-173 VSASHSQISDRPTVE
+173 ASLAQASDRPTVE
-188 AAPLAPVIVQGE
+188 LAPLAPAIAQSEDTRSDDAATDVSTQ
-200 GAGENEVEPDSS
+200 
-212 GRRAPIANGSTTVGT
+212 RAPTADTTGSVAGPAN
-227 PAKIDPIYRYDPE
+227 IDPIYRYDPE
-240 ALSQLDIEGMLL
+240 ALTQLEAEGVLL
-252 QEPYRDELNPT
+252 LEPYRDELNPT
-263 IRDEF
+263 FRDEF

-275 DWDILRPIA
+275 GLNLLHPIA
-284 LSTPVPSENAAP
+284 LTTPVPSEDAAP
-296 QFVSRPPM
+296 RFASRPPM
-304 GGLSVLREEIDK
+304 GGLNLLREEIDK
-316 ARTSLSFQV
+316 ARTSLSIQV
-325 DAGADTG
+325 EVGADTG
-332 LGPRTPSGPGSLWPT
+332 LGPRSPSGPGSLWPT

-353 ISEEHFWL
+353 ISGEHFWL
-361 DSPFPGGF
+361 EPPFPGGF

-408 GDIVHAGPDNPTLL
+408 GEVVHAGPDNPELL
-422 GPYNDFYGNSVVIR
+422 GPYNDFYGNTVVIR

-453 YGHLVSVDVEEG
+453 YGHLVSVEVQEG
-465 QWVGAGDYLGGV
+465 QWVGTGDYLGGV

-506 LWMRPTAYTGTVA
+506 LWMRPAAYTGTVA
-519 VRLLSAAG
+519 VRLLSATG

-542 DGVRWYRV
+542 SGVSWYRV
-550 IETYPEKESIGP
+550 VETYPELESIGP

-574 IPIGTYLLSGFVN
+574 IPVGAYLLTGSVN
-587 GEEVRQEIAVRDG
+587 GEEVRQEITVRDG

>member
-1 MDGAGSLLLN
+1 MN
-11 TGFVGFVIRS
+11 TGFIGLVIRS
-21 LLQYVT
+21 LLQNVT

-39 AYFRHLADSMMDGS
+39 AYFRRLADSMVESS

-64 FLRRIRT
+64 FLRRLRT
-71 LIVAQPR
+71 FIVAQPQA
-78 DPQAVEEPA
+78 PQTVEPPE
-87 TSTWWSRFRRRRSP
+87 TGTWLGRLRRRRSP

-134 PIPVPVPAPTS
+134 PVPVPVPAPTS
-145 AILLPALNPQLQDG
+145 AIALPAARTQIRDMHSV
-159 QSASTASSTRVAQS
+159 SAAGSTRVAQQIP
-173 VSASHSQISDRPTVE
+173 ASLSQASDRPTVE
-188 AAPLAPVIVQGE
+188 LAPLAPAIAQSQDTGSDDAATDVSTQ
-200 GAGENEVEPDSS
+200 
-212 GRRAPIANGSTTVGT
+212 RAPTANTTESVAG
-227 PAKIDPIYRYDPE
+227 PANIDPIYRYDPE
-240 ALSQLDIEGMLL
+240 ALSQLEAEGVLL
-252 QEPYRDELNPT
+252 PEPYRDELNPT

-268 VSRPPMS
+268 VSRPPMTGLS
-275 DWDILRPIA
+275 LLYPIA
-284 LSTPVPSENAAP
+284 LSTPVPSEDAAMR
-296 QFVSRPPM
+296 FASRPPM
-304 GGLSVLREEIDK
+304 GGLNLLREEIDK
-316 ARTSLSFQV
+316 ARTSLSTQV
-325 DAGADTG
+325 EVGADTG

-347 FEPPSP
+347 FDPPSP
-353 ISEEHFWL
+353 ISGAHFWL
-361 DSPFPGGF
+361 EPPFPGGF

-408 GDIVHAGPDNPTLL
+408 GEVVHAGPDNPELL

-453 YGHLVSVDVEEG
+453 YGHLVSVEVQEG
-465 QWVGAGDYLGGV
+465 QWVGTGDYLGGV

-506 LWMRPTAYTGTVA
+506 LWMRPAAYTGTVA
-519 VRLLSAAG
+519 VRLLSATG
-527 RTWPGVQLSL
+527 RTWSGVQLSL

-542 DGVRWYRV
+542 AGVSWYRV
-550 IETYPEKESIGP
+550 VETYPEQESIGP

-574 IPIGTYLLSGFVN
+574 IPVGTYLLTGSVN
-587 GEEVRQEIAVRDG
+587 GEEVRQEITVRDG

>member
-1 MDGAGSLLLN
+1 MN
-11 TGFVGFVIRS
+11 TGFIGLVIRS
-21 LLQYVT
+21 LLQNVT

-39 AYFRHLADSMMDGS
+39 AYFRRLADSMVES
-53 FHRPKPNRWKQ
+53 SIHRPSPNRWKQ
-64 FLRRIRT
+64 FLRRLRT
-71 LIVAQPR
+71 SIVAQPQA
-78 DPQAVEEPA
+78 PQSVEAPETA
-87 TSTWWSRFRRRRSP
+87 TWLGRLRRRRSP

-145 AILLPALNPQLQDG
+145 AIALPGARTQIQNM
-159 QSASTASSTRVAQS
+159 QSVSTAGSTRVAQQIP
-173 VSASHSQISDRPTVE
+173 ASLAQASDRPTVE
-188 AAPLAPVIVQGE
+188 LAPLAPAIAQSEDTRSDDAATDVSTQ
-200 GAGENEVEPDSS
+200 
-212 GRRAPIANGSTTVGT
+212 RAPTADTTGSVAGPAN
-227 PAKIDPIYRYDPE
+227 IDPIYRYDPE
-240 ALSQLDIEGMLL
+240 ALTQLEAEGVLL
-252 QEPYRDELNPT
+252 LEPYRDELNPT
-263 IRDEF
+263 FRDEF

-275 DWDILRPIA
+275 GLNLLHPIA
-284 LSTPVPSENAAP
+284 LTTPVPSEDAAP
-296 QFVSRPPM
+296 RFASRPPM
-304 GGLSVLREEIDK
+304 GGLNLLREEIDK
-316 ARTSLSFQV
+316 ARTSLSIQV
-325 DAGADTG
+325 EVGADTG
-332 LGPRTPSGPGSLWPT
+332 LGPRSPSGPGSLWPT

-353 ISEEHFWL
+353 ISGEHFWL
-361 DSPFPGGF
+361 EPPFPGGF

-408 GDIVHAGPDNPTLL
+408 GEVVHAGPDNPELL
-422 GPYNDFYGNSVVIR
+422 GPYNDFYGNTVVIR

-453 YGHLVSVDVEEG
+453 YGHLVSVEVQEG
-465 QWVGAGDYLGGV
+465 QWVGTGDYLGGV

-506 LWMRPTAYTGTVA
+506 LWMRPAAYTGTVA
-519 VRLLSAAG
+519 VRLLSATG

-542 DGVRWYRV
+542 SGVSWYRV
-550 IETYPEKESIGP
+550 VETYPELESIGP

-574 IPIGTYLLSGFVN
+574 IPVGAYLLTGSVN
-587 GEEVRQEIAVRDG
+587 GEEVRQEITVRDG
-600 ETTFVELRTQ
+600 ETAFVELRTQ

>member
-1 MDGAGSLLLN
+1 MN
-11 TGFVGFVIRS
+11 TGFIGLVIRS
-21 LLQYVT
+21 LLQNVT

-39 AYFRHLADSMMDGS
+39 AYFRRLADSMVESS

-64 FLRRIRT
+64 FLRRLRS
-71 LIVAQPR
+71 LIVAQPQ
-78 DPQAVEEPA
+78 DPQTVEAPE
-87 TSTWWSRFRRRRSP
+87 TGTWLGPLRRRRSP

-134 PIPVPVPAPTS
+134 PVPVPVPAPTS
-145 AILLPALNPQLQDG
+145 AIALPAARTQIQDM
-159 QSASTASSTRVAQS
+159 QSVSTAGSTRVAQQIP
-173 VSASHSQISDRPTVE
+173 ASLSQASGRPTVE
-188 AAPLAPVIVQGE
+188 LAPLAPAIAQSEDTGSDDAATDVSTQ
-200 GAGENEVEPDSS
+200 
-212 GRRAPIANGSTTVGT
+212 RAPTANTTESLAG
-227 PAKIDPIYRYDPE
+227 PANIDPIYRYDPE
-240 ALSQLDIEGMLL
+240 ALTQLEAEGILL
-252 QEPYRDELNPT
+252 PEPYRDELNPT
-263 IRDEF
+263 FRDEF
-268 VSRPPMS
+268 VSRPPMTGLS
-275 DWDILRPIA
+275 LLYPTA
-284 LSTPVPSENAAP
+284 LSTPVPSEDAAMR
-296 QFVSRPPM
+296 FASRPPM
-304 GGLSVLREEIDK
+304 GGLNLLREEIDK
-316 ARTSLSFQV
+316 ARTSLSTQV
-325 DAGADTG
+325 EVGADTG

-347 FEPPSP
+347 FDPPSP
-353 ISEEHFWL
+353 ISGAHFWL
-361 DSPFPGGF
+361 EPPFPGGF

-408 GDIVHAGPDNPTLL
+408 GEVVHAGPDNPELL

-453 YGHLVSVDVEEG
+453 YGHLVSVEVQEG
-465 QWVGAGDYLGGV
+465 QWVGTGDYLGGV

-506 LWMRPTAYTGTVA
+506 MWMRPAAYTGTLV
-519 VRLLSAAG
+519 VRLLSATG

-542 DGVRWYRV
+542 TGVSWYRV
-550 IETYPEKESIGP
+550 VETYPELESIGP

-574 IPIGTYLLSGFVN
+574 IPVGTYLLTGSVN
-587 GEEVRQEIAVRDG
+587 GEEVRQEITVRDG

>member
-1 MDGAGSLLLN
+1 MN
-11 TGFVGFVIRS
+11 TGFIGLVIRS
-21 LLQYVT
+21 LLQNVT

-39 AYFRHLADSMMDGS
+39 AYFRRLADSMVESS

-64 FLRRIRT
+64 FLRRLRS
-71 LIVAQPR
+71 LIVAQPQ
-78 DPQAVEEPA
+78 DPQTVEAPE
-87 TSTWWSRFRRRRSP
+87 TGTWLGPLRRRRSP

-134 PIPVPVPAPTS
+134 PVPVPVPAPTS
-145 AILLPALNPQLQDG
+145 AIALPAARTQKQDM
-159 QSASTASSTRVAQS
+159 QSVSTAGSTRVAQQIP
-173 VSASHSQISDRPTVE
+173 ASLSQASDRPTVE
-188 AAPLAPVIVQGE
+188 LAPLAPAIAQSEDTGSDDAATDVSTQ
-200 GAGENEVEPDSS
+200 
-212 GRRAPIANGSTTVGT
+212 RAPTANTTVSLAG
-227 PAKIDPIYRYDPE
+227 PANIDPIYRYDPE
-240 ALSQLDIEGMLL
+240 ALTQLEAEGILL
-252 QEPYRDELNPT
+252 PEPYRDELNPT
-263 IRDEF
+263 FRDEF
-268 VSRPPMS
+268 VSRPPMTGLS
-275 DWDILRPIA
+275 LLYPTA
-284 LSTPVPSENAAP
+284 LSTPVPSEDAAMR
-296 QFVSRPPM
+296 FASRPPM
-304 GGLSVLREEIDK
+304 GGLNLLREEIDK
-316 ARTSLSFQV
+316 ARTSLSTQV
-325 DAGADTG
+325 EVGADTG

-347 FEPPSP
+347 FDPPSP
-353 ISEEHFWL
+353 ISGAHFWL
-361 DSPFPGGF
+361 EPPFPGGF

-408 GDIVHAGPDNPTLL
+408 GEVVHAGPDNPELL

-453 YGHLVSVDVEEG
+453 YGHLVSVEVQEG
-465 QWVGAGDYLGGV
+465 QWVGTGDYLGGV

-506 LWMRPTAYTGTVA
+506 TWMRPAAYTGTLV
-519 VRLLSAAG
+519 VRLLSATG

-542 DGVRWYRV
+542 TGVSWYRV
-550 IETYPEKESIGP
+550 VETYPELESIGP

-574 IPIGTYLLSGFVN
+574 IPVGTYLLTGSVN
-587 GEEVRQEIAVRDG
+587 GEEVRQEITVRDG